1 MTRQFSSRVALAVVV
16 ANMIGTGVFTSLGYQ
31 LADIDSGFA
40 ILALWTI
47 GGLTA
52 LCGALCYAE
61 IGAAVPRSGGEYHF
75 LSYCYHPGA
84 GFISGWVS
92 ATVGFAAPV
101 ALVAMTFAAYLQAVF
116 PDLPRTLAACVLIGA
131 LALGH
136 MRSHQASGSVQW
148 VFTVVKLT
156 LILVFCAATFLLV
169 PEGQPIRF
177 APDASD
183 LGVLGSAGFAVAL
196 IYVNYAYTGW
206 NAATYITGELE
217 NPQRSLPRVL
227 ALGTGVVTII
237 YVLLNGAFLYA
248 APAAEMVGKIEIG
261 YIAGEYVFGAQGA
274 KIMAVALALLLIS
287 TVSAMTLAGPRVLQV
302 IGEDIPVMSALA
314 RLNGNGIPARAIA
327 LQSLIAMT
335 FVITATFES
344 ILVFTGFVL
353 GLNTLFAVLGV
364 ILLRLREPDL
374 PRPFRVPLY
383 PLPPIVYCAI
393 MLWTLV
399 HILRERP
406 IEGWLGLSIVIVG
419 AAAYA
424 LSQFLSRGQANPDRT
439 PQT

>member
-1 MTRQFSSRVALAVVV
+1 MSRQFSSRVALAVVV

-40 ILALWTI
+40 ILALWAI
-47 GGLTA
+47 GGVTA
-52 LCGALCYAE
+52 LCGALSYAE
-61 IGAAVPRSGGEYHF
+61 MGAAVPRSGGEYHF
-75 LSYCYHPGA
+75 LSFVYHPGA

-101 ALVAMTFAAYLQAVF
+101 ALVAMTFGAYLQAVF
-116 PDLPRTLAACVLIGA
+116 PGFPQTIAACVLIAA

-136 MRSHQASGSVQW
+136 MRSHEASSRVQW
-148 VFTVVKLT
+148 VFTLIKLV
-156 LILVFCAATFLLV
+156 LILVFCIATFALV
-169 PEGQPIRF
+169 PQGQPIRF
-177 APDASD
+177 APAASD
-183 LGVLGSAGFAVAL
+183 LAVMGSAGFAVAL

-217 NPQRSLPRVL
+217 DPQRSLPRVL
-227 ALGTGVVTII
+227 AVGTGVVMVI
-237 YVLLNGAFLYA
+237 YVLLNAAFLYA

-261 YIAGEYVFGAQGA
+261 YIAGQYVFGPQGA

-287 TVSAMTLAGPRVLQV
+287 SVSAMTLAGPRVLQV
-302 IGEDIPVMSALA
+302 IGQDHQIMSVLA
-314 RLNGNGIPARAIA
+314 KLNGNGIPAIAIA
-327 LQSLIAMT
+327 LQSIIAIA
-335 FVITATFES
+335 FVITATFQS

-353 GLNTLFAVLGV
+353 GLNTLFAVFGV
-364 ILLRLREPDL
+364 ILLRWRQPDL

-383 PLPPIVYCAI
+383 PLPPIIYCSV

-406 IEGWLGLSIVIVG
+406 IEGWLGLGIVLVG
-419 AAAYA
+419 AVAYG
-424 LSQFLSRGQANPDRT
+424 LSVVLSRRGASPSAH
-439 PQT
+439 